1 MNRFLYNSLQDWLKS
16 ADRKPLVLRG
26 ARQVGKTW
34 LIRTLAEQNQKKLI
48 ELNFERQPS
57 LISLFNSNDPKQM
70 IKNISALFS
79 GEPIDLDHSLLFLD
93 EIQAAPELLAKLRW
107 FAEEMPELPVVA
119 TGSLLEFVLK
129 DHSFSMPVGRIQYQH
144 LEPFSFEEFLLALD
158 QKNLVDYLNHFEF
171 ELNPQNNLNHATIP
185 ELIHENLMRFFR
197 EYLIVG
203 GMPAVINSWVKNAS
217 WEKVGRVQQDLLATY
232 RDDFSKYR
240 GRFALERL
248 EEILWAVPKM
258 LGEKFVASRASRMA
272 QTNTVKQIL
281 ELFEKA
287 RLCHAVTSVS
297 ANGVPLG
304 AEVKDK
310 FFKEIFLD
318 VGLCSAALGLNLHQ
332 LNQVEE
338 LILINS
344 GGLAEQVVGQLLRT
358 LFPSYIE
365 PVLYYWT
372 REESGK
378 NSEIDYIMAL
388 DNRVIPIEVKAGATG
403 SLKSLHYFMEIKKF
417 EWAVRIN
424 SGQPSCFPLNLKG
437 FHTDSVKYQLLS
449 LPFYL
454 IGQLPRLL
462 KKLLGAP
469 A

>member
-1 MNRFLYNSLQDWLKS
+1 MNRFLFNSLQAWLKDS
-16 ADRKPLVLRG
+16 DRKPLVLRG

-34 LIRTLAEQNQKKLI
+34 LVRTLAELNQKKLI

-57 LISLFNSNDPKQM
+57 LISLFNSNDPKQI
-70 IKNISALFS
+70 IKNISASLS
-79 GEPIDLDHSLLFLD
+79 GESIEINQSVLFLD
-93 EIQAAPELLAKLRW
+93 EIQAAPQLLAQLRW
-107 FAEEMPELPVVA
+107 FAEEMPELPVIA
-119 TGSLLEFVLK
+119 AGSLLEFVLK
-129 DHSFSMPVGRIQYQH
+129 DHTFSMPVGRIQYQH
-144 LEPFSFEEFLLALD
+144 LEPLSFEEFLLALN
-158 QKNLVDYLNHFEF
+158 QKNLVEYLNNF
-171 ELNPQNNLNHATIP
+171 ELKLGTQNHLSIP
-185 ELIHENLMRFFR
+185 ELIHENLMQFFR

-203 GMPAVINSWVKNAS
+203 GMPAVINSWVKESS
-217 WEKVGRVQQDLLATY
+217 WERVAQVQQDLLTTY

-240 GRFALERL
+240 SRFALERL
-248 EEILWAVPKM
+248 DEILWAVPKM
-258 LGEKFVASRASRMA
+258 LGEKFVASRASRTA
-272 QTNTVKQIL
+272 QTSTVKQIL

-287 RLCHAVTSVS
+287 RLCHSVTSVS

-318 VGLCSAALGLNLHQ
+318 VGLCSTALSLNLHQ
-332 LNQVEE
+332 LNQTKE
-338 LILINS
+338 LVLVNS

-388 DNRVIPIEVKAGATG
+388 GNQVIPIEVKAGATG
-403 SLKSLHYFMEIKKF
+403 SLKSLHYFMETKKF

-424 SGQPSCFPLNLKG
+424 SDKPSCVEVDLKG
-437 FHTDSVKYQLLS
+437 FHMDCVKYKLAS

-462 KKLLGAP
+462 RKLLGA
-469 A
+469 AV